1 LVFLGSVRPPSKMIA
16 KAQAAL
22 ALALGCCLVPYAAP
36 YSLAPGPLVGRVGVG
51 LRAAATAPLRGRALS
66 GWGGAAWQQATAG
79 RRGGAVC
86 VRMVNAELLQSMDE
100 VELNKMKVA
109 ELKTV
114 CEACGLSKAGKKA
127 DLIAR
132 ILELQKATL
141 APEFPP
147 PRSERAA
154 APSEA
159 GSSQSP
165 TADDELEFQMSAMEA
180 TNSHKFP
187 I

>member
-1 LVFLGSVRPPSKMIA
+1 
-16 KAQAAL
+16 
-22 ALALGCCLVPYAAP
+22 
-36 YSLAPGPLVGRVGVG
+36 
-51 LRAAATAPLRGRALS
+51 
-66 GWGGAAWQQATAG
+66 
-79 RRGGAVC
+79 
-86 VRMVNAELLQSMDE
+86 MVNAELLQSMDE

-154 APSEA
+154 APSERAAAPSEA
-159 GSSQSP
+159 GSSQFS

-180 TNSHKFP
+180 TNSQKFP
-187 I
+187 MYSKYRRALTLRMCVRRGLNFRSRRRCTAWRTPPLRACLTPAEGCSRVPSCRSS

>member
-1 LVFLGSVRPPSKMIA
+1 MFA
-16 KAQAAL
+16 KAQAAAL
-22 ALALGCCLVPYAAP
+22 ARALGCCLVPYAAP
-36 YSLAPGPLVGRVGVG
+36 YSLSLPPRVGRVGVG
-51 LRAAATAPLRGRALS
+51 LRAAATAPLRGRALL
-66 GWGGAAWQQATAG
+66 GWGGAAWQPAG

-159 GSSQSP
+159 GSSPSS

-180 TNSHKFP
+180 IISQKSSIIVNIEGH
-187 I
+187 